1 VPESSLELRYG
12 MNPHQRASIRAA
24 HGTLPLKV
32 LNGKP
37 SAINL
42 MDAVNSWQLV
52 RDLRTVSGLPAA
64 ASFKHVSPSGAAL
77 GQPLSQALRQA
88 YAVDDLELTPLA
100 EAYARARGT
109 DPLCSYGDC
118 VALSDPLDVSTALL
132 LKREVSDVL
141 VAPGHDPEA
150 LAIVCRKKGGNYLVL
165 EVDPAYVP
173 PPAEERDLFGLV
185 LVQDRNT
192 YLPDLDDLGT
202 IITASQS
209 LPDDARRDIALSLLV
224 LKYTQSNSIGL
235 AWQGQTLGVGAGQQS
250 RIHCARIA
258 ADKADRWYL
267 RQHPKVLSLRFHPG
281 VRRPDRNNYLDAVVS
296 GNADDLLAR
305 ESDRVL
311 ASEPVRLSPEE
322 RADWLRTMQGVT
334 LGSDGLIPFRDT
346 IDRAHQS
353 GVQYVA
359 QTGGA
364 LRNEDVISAA
374 DAHGMVMVS
383 TGTRLFHH

>member
-1 VPESSLELRYG
+1 
-12 MNPHQRASIRAA
+12 MNPHQQAWVRTSS
-24 HGTLPLKV
+24 GPLPVRV
-32 LNGKP
+32 LNGTP

-42 MDAVNSWQLV
+42 MDAVNGWQLV
-52 RDLRTVSGLPAA
+52 RELRQATGLPAA
-64 ASFKHVSPSGAAL
+64 ASFKHVSPSGAGL
-77 GQPLSQALRQA
+77 GLPLSETLRKA
-88 YAVDDLELTPLA
+88 YAVEDLELTPLA

-118 VALSDPLDVSTALL
+118 AALSDPLDVQTARL

-141 VAPGHDPEA
+141 VAPGYDPKA
-150 LAIVCRKKGGNYLVL
+150 LEIVREKKGGAYLVL
-165 EVDPAYVP
+165 EVDPTYY
-173 PPAEERDLFGLV
+173 PPAVEERDLFGMT

-192 YLPDLDDLGT
+192 YVPSVNDLGT
-202 IITASQS
+202 IVTANKTIS
-209 LPDDARRDIALSLLV
+209 DAARRDIALGLLV
-224 LKYTQSNSIGL
+224 LKYSQSNSIVL
-235 AWQGQTLGVGAGQQS
+235 TWQGQTLGVGAGQQS

-267 RQHPKVLSLRFHPG
+267 RQHPKVLSLRFQSG
-281 VRRPDRNNYLDAVVS
+281 VRRPDRNNYIDAVAS
-296 GNADDLLAR
+296 GASDDLLAR
-305 ESDRVL
+305 ESAKML

-322 RADWLRTMQGVT
+322 RSEWLRTMGEVT

-353 GVQYVA
+353 GVRYVA

-364 LRNEDVISAA
+364 LRNEEVTCAA
-374 DAHGMVMVS
+374 DEYDMVMVS